1 MRQVRTKPSTF
12 TKRKARTRSLLPLS
26 LSLSL
31 FLSLSLTFDL
41 FLKIVCCLLLLKST
55 GSRLVRKKMAG
66 GVNFMDLWALFL
78 INGNKG

>member
-12 TKRKARTRSLLPLS
+12 TKRKARTRSLLRLS
-26 LSLSL
+26 LSLS
-31 FLSLSLTFDL
+31 LSLSLTFDL